1 MKNIDNIIFEKFREI
16 AKRLFVLKK
25 EVIASLKINKT
36 YHKILSILTLQE
48 NITQSC
54 LGEVCDMDRPAV
66 SRIVNKM
73 EKENLVARNFKQ
85 GNKKNLY
92 ITLTENGKALAQKI
106 HNKMEQLKT
115 KFFGEIQEK
124 DKDSLND
131 LLDKILIEIK

>member
-1 MKNIDNIIFEKFREI
+1 MKNIDNIIFEKFKEI

-92 ITLTENGKALAQKI
+92 ITLTEKGKALAQKI
-106 HNKMEQLKT
+106 HKKMEQLKT
-115 KFFGEIQEK
+115 KFFGEIHEK
-124 DKDSLND
+124 DKNSLND
-131 LLDKILIEIK
+131 LLDKTLIEIM